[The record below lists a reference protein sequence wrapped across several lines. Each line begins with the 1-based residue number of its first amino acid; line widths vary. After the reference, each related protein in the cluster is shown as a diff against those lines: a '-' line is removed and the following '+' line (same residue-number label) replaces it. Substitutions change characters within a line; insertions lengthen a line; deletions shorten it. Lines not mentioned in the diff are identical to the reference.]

1 MLNKEQEIKKLE
13 KEMLT
18 NKSLPFDTN
27 LIIGDGNCYSD
38 IMFIGEAPGAKED
51 ELGIPFVGRSGK
63 LLEESLNEIGIE
75 RKNVYITNIVKRRPP
90 ENRDPSFEEI
100 ELYRPYLTKQLE
112 IIKPKIVV
120 TLGRFAWNYFYSLG
134 KISQNQGKFFKP
146 GSYDFTILP
155 IYHPAAVLYNPKN
168 KEEFKKSFQ
177 KLKIFLDK
185 KKQA

>member
-13 KEMLT
+13 KEMLV
-18 NKSLPFDTN
+18 NKNLPFDTN
-27 LIIGDGNCYSD
+27 LIIGDGNCDSD
-38 IMFIGEAPGAKED
+38 ILFIGEAPGTKED

-100 ELYRPYLTKQLE
+100 EFYRPYLKKQLK
-112 IIKPKIVV
+112 IIEPKIVV
-120 TLGRFAWNYFYSLG
+120 TLGRFAWNYFYPLG
-134 KISQNQGKFFKP
+134 KISQNQGNFFKFE
-146 GSYDFTILP
+146 SYKFVIFP

-168 KEEFKKSFQ
+168 REEFKKSFQ
-177 KLKIFLDK
+177 KLKRFLNT